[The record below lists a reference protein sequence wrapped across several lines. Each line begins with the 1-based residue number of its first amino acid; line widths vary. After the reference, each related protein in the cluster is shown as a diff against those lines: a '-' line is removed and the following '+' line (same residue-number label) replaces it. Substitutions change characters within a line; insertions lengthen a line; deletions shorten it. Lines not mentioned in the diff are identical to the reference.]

1 MRKIFRLLGIVLGAI
16 VDIADEKPPKRYV
29 SQYGLDED
37 LDAGLI
43 SRAEYNEARKSR
55 HTF

>member
-1 MRKIFRLLGIVLGAI
+1 MRKVFRLLGIVLSAI
-16 VDIADEKPPKRYV
+16 VDIADEKPKKRYV

-43 SRAEYNEARKSR
+43 SRAEYNEARTSR